1 MKTQKIIGYINGE
14 PVYSLFGGDNLGGY
28 NTEGDIR
35 YVTTDGVDANALW
48 AEFQATMQIYN
59 EKRSKLVSLFT
70 YPVNNPIETVPQV
83 GEIFFDEASE
93 FGVPTSARI
102 ELGYYQLGYDFR
114 DYDKASR
121 FTWKFIRDAD
131 SRQVA
136 ALHQE
141 FLTADNR
148 LIFRKVMEAIFD
160 NRNRVAD
167 IRNQNYTVYSLYN
180 ADGTVPPP
188 WMGNTFLGTHN
199 HYLVTGSTTVDSGD
213 VEAMYDHI
221 AEHGYS
227 LENGTTFVLMA
238 PKAVVKEIRKFRMGV
253 ANNNGAVASYD
264 FIPAP
269 TEPALIVPNAE
280 GLLGS
285 RPPSSWNGLRVT
297 GSYGDILIVE
307 ETYMPSGYM
316 LMFGTGGAGNL
327 QNLVGLREHANPA
340 YRGLRL
346 MPGNQSNYPLVE
358 SFYARGFGTGIRQR
372 AGAVVAQ
379 LKASGTY
386 DIPTQYKKTPGAT
399 V

>member
-1 MKTQKIIGYINGE
+1 MNTRTVIGYINGE
-14 PVYSLFGGDNLGGY
+14 PIYSLFGGDNLGGY

-35 YVTTDGVDANALW
+35 FVTTDGVDANSLW

-59 EKRSKLVSLFT
+59 EKRNKLVSLFT

-93 FGVPTSARI
+93 FGVPTSGRI

-121 FTWKFIRDAD
+121 YTWKFIRDAD
-131 SRQVA
+131 ARQVA
-136 ALHQE
+136 ALHE
-141 FLTADNR
+141 AYLTADNR
-148 LIFRKVMEAIFD
+148 LVFRKVMEAIFD
-160 NRNRVAD
+160 NRNRTAD

-180 ADGTVPPP
+180 ADGTVPPDYL
-188 WMGNTFLGTHN
+188 GNTFDGTHN
-199 HYLVTGSTTVDSGD
+199 HYLVTGATLVDSNDIEG
-213 VEAMYDHI
+213 MYDHI
-221 AEHGYS
+221 AEHGFS
-227 LENGTTFVLMA
+227 IENGTTFVLMA
-238 PKAVVKEIRKFRMGV
+238 NKAQIKEIRKFRMGV

-285 RPPSSWNGLRVT
+285 RPPSTWNGLRVT

-307 ETYMPSGYM
+307 ETYIPAGYM
-316 LMFGTGGAGNL
+316 MMFGTGGAGNL
-327 QNLVGLREHANPA
+327 QNLVGLREHVNPA

-346 MPGNQSNYPLVE
+346 MPGNQANYPLVE
-358 SFYARGFGTGIRQR
+358 SIYARGFGTGIRQR
-372 AGAVVAQ
+372 AGAVIAQ

-386 DIPTQYKKTPGAT
+386 DIPAQYTRGGGT